1 MRHFYL
7 NRLISH
13 FFLSVL
19 ELVIMFELRISK
31 NKTSS
36 EYFFGTWSLNY
47 LGEGGVSFYVL
58 DLLQFLEAI
67 E

>member
-19 ELVIMFELRISK
+19 TLVITFELRISK
-31 NKTSS
+31 NKNSS

-47 LGEGGVSFYVL
+47 LGGS
-58 DLLQFLEAI
+58 QFLCSGYAAI
-67 E
+67 PGSY

>member
-1 MRHFYL
+1 MRHSYL
-7 NRLISH
+7 KRLISH

-19 ELVIMFELRISK
+19 ALVIMFELRISK
-31 NKTSS
+31 NKNSS
-36 EYFFGTWSLNY
+36 EYFFGTGSLNY
-47 LGEGGVSFYVL
+47 LGGKVSFYIL

>member
-47 LGEGGVSFYVL
+47 LGGGS
-58 DLLQFLEAI
+58 QFLCSGSAAI
-67 E
+67 PGSY